1 MRESDEV
8 IAKENGKVSRIQVM
22 FDPKTIALI
31 GATQKDGAV
40 GQIIFK
46 NLLQSKD
53 RKIFPINPHTS
64 KLFNMDSYPS
74 IAAVPEHVEL
84 AVVATPA
91 RSVPGVLEEC
101 GDAGVAGAVIISAGF
116 REIGE
121 EGIQLENEID
131 RIRNKYG
138 MRIMGPNCIGF
149 VRPERGLNATFL
161 RGNPPAGN
169 IAFISQSGALGSAI
183 LDWALSAEIGFSLFA
198 SLGSMIDIDFGDM
211 IDYLGDDPATKSI
224 LIYMESVGNAR
235 KFMSAARAFASR
247 KPIIILKPGRFA
259 ESARAASSHTGA
271 MAGDDAIY
279 EAAFRRAGV
288 VRVGEIEEL
297 FDAAKVLDSKKLP
310 AGPRLA
316 IITSAGGPGVMATDA
331 LISLG
336 GELAGISDDSMK
348 QFNAFLP
355 PFWSK
360 ANPVDLLGDAT
371 VERFTKAL
379 TICLADPMV
388 DGVLVI
394 YVPLDSAPSTKLAQ
408 AVADIAKKARKP
420 VITTWMGG
428 DAVKEGRDIFVE
440 NSIPQY
446 DTPEEAVR
454 TYVNM
459 CSYKRHLD
467 SLYETPDEL
476 PSHKAPAKNRL
487 KELIRMALQEGRTLL
502 NEEESKGF
510 LATYQIP
517 VIMVQVARDS
527 ETAVS
532 FAEKAGYP
540 VVIKVVSPDI
550 SHKSDAGGVIMGI
563 DSSAAL
569 KNAYDKLIQNVKK
582 HAPAA
587 VITGVAVEKMFTDV
601 DYELILGA
609 RKDRDFGTV
618 ILFGMGGTTAEFIKD
633 FSIGLPPLNQ
643 SLAKMLM
650 QNTRVYK
657 MLQGFRGKPAA
668 DFEGLEEILVNFSN
682 LIVDFPE
689 IAEID
694 INPLAISNGKAS
706 ALDARI
712 IIDQNY
718 ADTCRSTYPH
728 LIIAPYPTKYITPWQ
743 LSDGAQVILRPIR
756 PEDEPAEHEMLSS
769 LSEHTLRTRF
779 FSIFKNIS
787 HEWLILFCNIDY
799 DRHMAI
805 VAEIENNGKKS
816 MIGVARLIMDQDMKS
831 GELAVLVQDRFQ
843 GKHLGSKLVEMLIG
857 IGRERGLENIRADVL
872 TENESMLNVFRRFG
886 FTTHTVPDGVTEVML
901 KLQPGCF
908 AESKDRGIVP
918 EQPSSSIKKGR

>member
-1 MRESDEV
+1 
-8 IAKENGKVSRIQVM
+8 M

-40 GQIIFK
+40 GQIILK

-53 RKIFPINPHTS
+53 RKIFPVNPHTS

-101 GDAGVAGAVIISAGF
+101 GKAGVAGAVIISAGF

-149 VRPERGLNATFL
+149 VRPELGLNATFL
-161 RGNPPAGN
+161 RGNPPKGN
-169 IAFISQSGALGSAI
+169 IAFISQSGALGSAV
-183 LDWALSAEIGFSLFA
+183 LDWALSAGVGFSLFA

-247 KPIIILKPGRFA
+247 KPIIIVKPGRFA

-420 VITTWMGG
+420 VVTTWMGG

-459 CSYKRHLD
+459 CRYKRHLD

-502 NEEESKGF
+502 TEEESKDF

-550 SHKSDAGGVIMGI
+550 SHKSDVGGVIMGI

-569 KNAYDKLIQNVKK
+569 KNAYDKLMQNVKQ

-587 VITGVAVEKMFTDV
+587 VIKGVAVEKMFTDV

-650 QNTRVYK
+650 QDTRVYK

-805 VAEIENNGKKS
+805 VAEIEKNGKKS

-831 GELAVLVQDRFQ
+831 GELAVLVQDRYQ
-843 GKHLGSKLVEMLIG
+843 GKHLGSKFVEMLIG

-886 FTTHTVPDGVTEVML
+886 FTTLAVPDGVTEVML

-908 AESKDRGIVP
+908 AESKDRGIVL